1 MMWNE
6 IIGSIQREMPRWND
20 YLLRDFRKERIDAIP
35 EMIGQRLEE
44 MASRTSRPEFALDS
58 PLDYLG
64 YHTLTPIE
72 RIMLIRKEKTIK
84 YKKQFDIRKTNSQV
98 ISYDFEFEGRDYHKI
113 MEVPYMDNWA
123 TTMSGVDYYPILAI
137 VERGGI
143 YRGRN
148 DRIIVQVFHTKP
160 IIHREP
166 LSTIHT
172 LEGVDIV
179 ANNITAKLHAASRK
193 KRKQSN
199 PPIIIY
205 SLIIEGWEATMQRY
219 GVAGKLDI
227 VTEVKE
233 GALHVKL
240 KDGAY
245 LAIYDKKPDK
255 NLMRVVTNLVAV
267 YKQLKWVTFD
277 EIKDSRYFLRVLT
290 TWTYPSAKNKNIGF
304 ANTKAFI
311 ELAKHQMIDAKS
323 IANHAS
329 CGIHYS
335 NLPEMLKA
343 FYDNIDRLVTG
354 ADNDLFEKS
363 IASTE
368 QMIHPLSVDLN
379 QTLFDKVLNN
389 SRPLDEKTIKSL
401 MRKHGF
407 KKWITGRT
415 DMFRS
420 CNDIVNDNFLLA
432 IGGTRIWTT
441 ANPDTNMKGCDQI
454 PESSFVAHPSF
465 LLVTSI
471 MTYSKS
477 KPVVVGS
484 INPFVQID
492 KKGNLIR
499 PEWYEE
505 IADVAD
511 K

>member
-1 MMWNE
+1 MMWDE
-6 IIGSIQREMPRWND
+6 LIGDISRETPRWND
-20 YLLRDFRKERIDAIP
+20 YLLGTFRKERIDAIP
-35 EMIGQRLEE
+35 DIIGHRLGEMSL
-44 MASRTSRPEFALDS
+44 RTSQHESSCNS
-58 PLDYLG
+58 PLRYIG
-64 YHTLTPIE
+64 YSELTPMD
-72 RIMLIRKEKTIK
+72 RTLLIRNEKSIK
-84 YKKQFDIRKTNSQV
+84 YKKQFDIRPTNTRMIQ
-98 ISYDFEFEGRDYHKI
+98 YKFEFAGKEYTKI
-113 MEVPYMDNWA
+113 MSVPYMDNFA
-123 TTMSGVDYYPILAI
+123 TTMSGVNYYPILAI

-143 YRGRN
+143 YRGRDN
-148 DRIIVQVFHTKP
+148 RIIVQVFHTKP

-166 LSTIHT
+166 LKSIFTM
-172 LEGVDIV
+172 EGVDIT
-179 ANNITAKLHAASRK
+179 ASNITAKLHAASRRRGK
-193 KRKQSN
+193 AGN

-205 SLIIEGWEATMQRY
+205 SLIIEGWDNTMQRY

-227 VTEVKE
+227 VSEREE

-240 KDGAY
+240 KDGVY
-245 LAIYDKKPDK
+245 LVIRDTNPNR
-255 NLMRVVTNLVAV
+255 NLRRIIINLVSI
-267 YKQLKWVTFD
+267 YKQLKWTTMD
-277 EIKDSRYFLRVLT
+277 EIKDSRYFLRVLA
-290 TWTYPSAKNKNIGF
+290 TWAYPSAKNKNIGF

-323 IANHAS
+323 MENHAS

-354 ADNDLFEKS
+354 EDNDLFEKS

-379 QTLFDKVLNN
+379 QTLFDKVLNV
-389 SRPLDEKTIKSL
+389 SRPLDDKIIKNL
-401 MRKHGF
+401 MRNHGF
-407 KKWITGRT
+407 KKWITGRS
-415 DMFRS
+415 DMFRN
-420 CNDIVNDNFLLA
+420 CNDIVNNNYLLA

-441 ANPDTNMKGCDQI
+441 ANPDASMKGSDQI
-454 PESSFVAHPSF
+454 PESSLVAHPSF
-465 LLVTSI
+465 MLVTSI

-484 INPFVQID
+484 INPFVKID

-499 PEWYEE
+499 PEWYQE